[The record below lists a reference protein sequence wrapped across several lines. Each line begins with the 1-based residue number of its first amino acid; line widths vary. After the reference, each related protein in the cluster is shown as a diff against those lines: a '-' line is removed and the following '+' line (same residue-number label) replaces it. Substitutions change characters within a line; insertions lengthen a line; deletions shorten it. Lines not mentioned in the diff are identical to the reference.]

1 MPENLSTDLVVLG
14 GGPGGYAAAFLAAD
28 RGIATTLI
36 DAMPK
41 PGGTCLYI
49 GCIPSKTLLHAAH
62 LIGAAHDAADFG
74 IQFGKPEID
83 LDKLRAKADKI
94 VEMMTNSLLKGTKD
108 RGINHI
114 VGCGSFVDAHTIQV
128 ENTPHPQPLS
138 PKGRGETLVKFKN
151 CIIAVGSVPARLPA
165 FDIGSKRILDST
177 AALRLESIPRTLL
190 VVGGGYIGLELGSVY
205 AALGSKVTVVEMTPS
220 LLPGV
225 DADLVR
231 PLHARL
237 RSQFEKI
244 YLETKVAKV
253 EEVKDGIKAFFEGEV
268 PSPPTPLPGAP
279 GRGEH
284 AETYEKVLV
293 AVGRRPNTAN
303 IGLDKIGVALERG
316 FIKIDAQRRTNVSNV
331 FAIGDAAGEPMLAHK
346 ASHEGKLAVEVI
358 AGEAA
363 AQWDPRAIP
372 AVVFTD
378 PEIAWCGLTES
389 DAKKQNREVKI
400 GLFRWGFSG
409 RATTLGRNDGLTKV
423 IVDPATDQILG
434 VGIVGVG
441 AGELIA
447 EAVVAIEMGASAK
460 DLAMCIH
467 PHPTLSETL
476 MEAAETLHGLSSHI
490 FVPKK
495 KGP

>member
-1 MPENLSTDLVVLG
+1 MPDVISTDLVVLG

-28 RGIATTLI
+28 KDIQTTLI

-49 GCIPSKTLLHAAH
+49 GCIPSKALLHAAH
-62 LIGAAHDAADFG
+62 VIHAAHDAAEFG
-74 IQFGKPEID
+74 LTFGKPQID
-83 LDKLRAKADKI
+83 LNKLRAKKDKI
-94 VEMMTNSLLKGTKD
+94 VDMMTSSLLDGCKK
-108 RGINHI
+108 RGITHV
-114 VGCGSFVDAHTIQV
+114 VGRGSFVDANTIQV
-128 ENTPHPQPLS
+128 E
-138 PKGRGETLVKFKN
+138 KGPTVKFQK
-151 CIIAVGSVPARLPA
+151 CIIAVGSVPAKLPT
-165 FDIGSKRILDST
+165 FDLKSPRILDST
-177 AALRLESIPRTLL
+177 SALQLENIPKTLL
-190 VVGGGYIGLELGSVY
+190 VVGGGYIGLEMGSVY
-205 AALGSKVTVVEMTPS
+205 ASLGSKVTVVELTPS

-237 RSQFEKI
+237 RGQFDKI
-244 YLETKVAKV
+244 HVNTKVAKV
-253 EEVKDGIKAFFEGEV
+253 EEVKDGVKAFFEGEADV
-268 PSPPTPLPGAP
+268 K
-279 GRGEH
+279 EVV
-284 AETYEKVLV
+284 YEKVLV

-303 IGLDKIGVALERG
+303 IGLDKAGVEVERG
-316 FIKIDAQRRTNVSNV
+316 FIKTDLQRRTNVPHL

-346 ASHEGKLAVEVI
+346 ASHEGKLVVEI
-358 AGEAA
+358 LSGEATA
-363 AQWDPRAIP
+363 IWDPRAIP

-378 PEIAWCGLTES
+378 PEIAWCGLTET

-409 RATTLGRNDGLTKV
+409 RASTLGRNDGLTKV
-423 IVDPATDQILG
+423 LVDPKTDQILG
-434 VGIVGVG
+434 IGLVGDG

-447 EAVVAIEMGASAK
+447 EGVVAIEMGGTAQ

-467 PHPTLSETL
+467 PHPTLSETV

-495 KGP
+495 KAL

>member
-1 MPENLSTDLVVLG
+1 MPETLSTDLVVLG
-14 GGPGGYAAAFLAAD
+14 GGPGGYPAAFLAAD
-28 RGIATTLI
+28 RGIPTTLI

-62 LIGAAHDAADFG
+62 VIDAAHDAADFG
-74 IQFGKPEID
+74 LKFAKPEID
-83 LDKLRAKADKI
+83 LDKLRAKSEKV
-94 VEMMTNSLLKGTKD
+94 VEMMTNSLLKGCKD
-108 RGINHI
+108 RGITHI
-114 VGCGSFVDAHTIQV
+114 VGRGNFVDAHTIQV
-128 ENTPHPQPLS
+128 E
-138 PKGRGETLVKFKN
+138 KGPTVKFKN
-151 CIIAVGSVPARLPA
+151 CVIAVGSVPAKLPA

-177 AALRLESIPRTLL
+177 SALRLENIPKTLL

-205 AALGSKVTVVEMTPS
+205 AALGSKVTVVELTSS

-237 RSQFEKI
+237 RAQFDKI
-244 YLETKVAKV
+244 YLNTKVAKI
-253 EEVKDGIKAFFEGEV
+253 EEAKDGIKAFFEGEADV
-268 PSPPTPLPGAP
+268 KDAI
-279 GRGEH
+279 
-284 AETYEKVLV
+284 YEKVLV
-293 AVGRRPNTAN
+293 SVGRRPNTAN
-303 IGLDKIGVALERG
+303 IGLEKIGVEVERG
-316 FIKIDAQRRTNVSNV
+316 YIKTDLQRRTNVPNL

-358 AGEAA
+358 SGETA

-378 PEIAWCGLTES
+378 PEIAWCGLTEN

-400 GLFRWGFSG
+400 GVFRWGFSG

-423 IVDPATDQILG
+423 LVDPVTDQILG

-467 PHPTLSETL
+467 PHPTLSESL